1 MRGRNIAIAAT
12 PSESTESVADE
23 IRSAR
28 AMPAVPFR
36 LERQLGA
43 HGHATVSST
52 AMSRGPLQIPHQR
65 NRMLSS
71 IAVSLLLASAPLAA
85 QNAPAKPTAA
95 PTAAAKST
103 IVETAVAAGS
113 FKTLVAAVQAAGL
126 VDTLNGAGP
135 FTVFAPTD
143 EAFAKLPAGT
153 LESLLKPENKAKLA
167 AILTYHVVP
176 GSVKAADVV
185 KLKNAGT
192 VNGQR
197 VDIKVDGAKVK
208 VDGAN
213 VVTTDIACSNGV
225 IHVIDSVILPVD
237 GTIVDVAAKNGS
249 FNTLVAAVKA
259 AGLVETLSGK
269 GPFTVLAPTDAAF
282 AKLPA
287 GTLEMLLKPENK
299 QQLVDILTYHVVP
312 GVAAYSDAV
321 VKMSEVPTVLGSPI
335 AVKVVD
341 GKVTLN
347 GATVVAA
354 DVEATN
360 GVIHVVDTVILPSS
374 GGAKRQASAGGKD
387 N

>member
-1 MRGRNIAIAAT
+1 MLTSIAI
-12 PSESTESVADE
+12 
-23 IRSAR
+23 
-28 AMPAVPFR
+28 
-36 LERQLGA
+36 
-43 HGHATVSST
+43 
-52 AMSRGPLQIPHQR
+52 
-65 NRMLSS
+65 
-71 IAVSLLLASAPLAA
+71 SLVLAA
-85 QNAPAKPTAA
+85 APVTVQTAPAKPAAKPTTA
-95 PTAAAKST
+95 TATTAKST

-126 VDTLNGAGP
+126 VETLNGAGP

-153 LESLLKPENKAKLA
+153 LEMLLKPENKAKLA

-176 GSVKAADVV
+176 GAVKAADVV

-197 VDIKVDGAKVK
+197 VDIKVDGAKVT
-208 VDGAN
+208 VDGAA
-213 VVTTDIACSNGV
+213 VTATDIACSNGV
-225 IHVIDSVILPVD
+225 IHVIDTVILPVD

-299 QQLVDILTYHVVP
+299 KQLVDILSYHVVP

-321 VKMSEVPTVLGSPI
+321 VKMTEVPTVLGSPI
-335 AVKVVD
+335 AVKVVG
-341 GKVTLN
+341 GKVMLN

-360 GVIHVVDTVILPSS
+360 GVIHVVDTVILP
-374 GGAKRQASAGGKD
+374 ASAGAKAQVKAEEKG

>member
-1 MRGRNIAIAAT
+1 
-12 PSESTESVADE
+12 
-23 IRSAR
+23 
-28 AMPAVPFR
+28 
-36 LERQLGA
+36 
-43 HGHATVSST
+43 
-52 AMSRGPLQIPHQR
+52 
-65 NRMLSS
+65 MLTTLFAS
-71 IAVSLLLASAPLAA
+71 ILLAAAPVGA
-85 QNAPAKPTAA
+85 QNAPAKPATA
-95 PTAAAKST
+95 PTTAAKST
-103 IVETAVAAGS
+103 IVDTAVAAGS

-126 VDTLNGAGP
+126 VETLNGTGP
-135 FTVFAPTD
+135 FTGFAPTD

-153 LESLLKPENKAKLA
+153 VETLLKPENKAKLA

-176 GSVKAADVV
+176 GTVKAADVV

-197 VDIKVDGAKVK
+197 VDIKVDGTKVT
-208 VDGAN
+208 VDGAT
-213 VVTTDIACSNGV
+213 VTATDIACSNGV
-225 IHVIDSVILPVD
+225 IHVIDTVILPVD

-282 AKLPA
+282 AKLPP

-299 QQLVDILTYHVVP
+299 KQLVDILTYHVVP

-321 VKMSEVPTVLGSPI
+321 VKMTEVPTVLGSPI

-341 GKVTLN
+341 GKVMLN
-347 GATVVAA
+347 GATVVAV

-360 GVIHVVDTVILPSS
+360 GVIHVVDTVILPTA
-374 GGAKRQASAGGKD
+374 GTGTKQQVSATSDK

>member
-1 MRGRNIAIAAT
+1 MNA
-12 PSESTESVADE
+12 
-23 IRSAR
+23 
-28 AMPAVPFR
+28 
-36 LERQLGA
+36 
-43 HGHATVSST
+43 
-52 AMSRGPLQIPHQR
+52 HQR
-65 NRMLSS
+65 KFMLAS
-71 IAVSLLLASAPLAA
+71 IAVSLLLASAPLAVQA
-85 QNAPAKPTAA
+85 ATAKQAAKPTTTT
-95 PTAAAKST
+95 TATAKST

-126 VDTLNGAGP
+126 VETLNGAGP

-153 LESLLKPENKAKLA
+153 LEMLLKPENKAKLA
-167 AILTYHVVP
+167 SILTYHVVP
-176 GSVKAADVV
+176 GAVKAADVV
-185 KLKNAGT
+185 KLKTAGT

-197 VDIKVDGAKVK
+197 VDIKVDGGKVT

-225 IHVIDSVILPVD
+225 IHVIDTVILPVD
-237 GTIVDVAAKNGS
+237 GTIVDVAVKNGS

-321 VKMSEVPTVLGSPI
+321 VKMTEVPTVLGSSI
-335 AVKVVD
+335 AVKVVN
-341 GKVTLN
+341 GKVMLN

-360 GVIHVVDTVILPSS
+360 GVIHAVDTVILPTKDS
-374 GGAKRQASAGGKD
+374 GKKQQAGAGGKD